1 MHKFLT
7 RHIRPLSILA
17 FTVGCFLAA
26 QGTGIQ
32 LFLHLFYILL
42 FMLIFS
48 YLWAWSNLRGLTI
61 QREALTHRAHVGEY
75 ARERL
80 IIRNRWFLPRLWIEF
95 QDHSDLPQH
104 GIGFV
109 ASLGSKQRY
118 RWTARTCCTRRGRFT
133 LGPATLISGDPF
145 GIFRTERRL
154 PNVNEII
161 VYPPLIALARFDLPG
176 TRMSGGRT
184 MHQHTHHI
192 TPNVFSVR
200 EYAPGDSFNRIH
212 WRTTARTGQLM
223 VKEFELEP
231 AADCYIVLDMYADSV
246 VTDTRGLHTA
256 HSPYNLA
263 VESTEEYAILAAA
276 SLARHLLDQ
285 KRAVGLIT
293 WELHVQILSAERETR
308 QMFKILEMLAVLQAR
323 GNRPLADMLMGESP
337 RFGHNTTL
345 LIITASCDER
355 WPQALQH
362 LLARGVRATILFID
376 PQSFGGLHDPAP
388 VLAHIAELHVFAY
401 RWYQGQS
408 LNDAL
413 DTPLL
418 APGRRFDSG

>member
-1 MHKFLT
+1 MRKFLI

-17 FTVGCFLAA
+17 FTMGCFLAA

-32 LFLHLFYILL
+32 LFVHLFYILVA
-42 FMLIFS
+42 MLILS

-80 IIRNRWFLPRLWIEF
+80 IIHNRWLLPRLWIEF

-104 GIGFV
+104 SIGFV
-109 ASLGSKQRY
+109 ASLGIKQRY
-118 RWTARTCCTRRGRFT
+118 RWTARTRCTQRGRFS

-161 VYPPLIALARFDLPG
+161 VYPPLITLAHVDLPG
-176 TRMSGGRT
+176 TTMAGGRT
-184 MHQHTHHI
+184 THQHTHHI
-192 TPNVFSVR
+192 TPNVCSVR

-231 AADCYIVLDMYADSV
+231 AADCYIVLDMFADSV
-246 VTDTRGLHTA
+246 VTDTRGLR
-256 HSPYNLA
+256 SDQSLYNLA

-293 WELHVQILSAERETR
+293 WEQHAYILSAERETR
-308 QMFKILEMLAVLQAR
+308 QMFKILEMLAVLHAC
-323 GNRPLADMLMGESP
+323 GDRPLAEMLVGESP
-337 RFGHNTTL
+337 RFRRKTS
-345 LIITASCDER
+345 LIVITASCDEH

-362 LLARGVRATILFID
+362 LLARGIQATVLFID
-376 PQSFGGLHDPAP
+376 PQSFGGLHDLAP
-388 VLAHIAELHVFAY
+388 VLAHIAELHVPAY

-413 DTPLL
+413 DRPLL
-418 APGRRFDSG
+418 APERRFGSG

>member
-1 MHKFLT
+1 MRKFVI

-17 FTVGCFLAA
+17 FTMGCFLAA

-32 LFLHLFYILL
+32 LFLHLFYILVA
-42 FMLIFS
+42 MLILS
-48 YLWAWSNLRGLTI
+48 YFWAWSNLRGLMI
-61 QREALTHRAHVGEY
+61 QREVLTHRAYVGEY

-80 IIRNRWFLPRLWIEF
+80 IIRNRWLLPRLWIEV

-109 ASLGSKQRY
+109 ASLGIKQRY
-118 RWTARTCCTRRGRFT
+118 RWTARTRCTRRGRFT
-133 LGPATLISGDPF
+133 LGPTTLISGDPF

-154 PNVNEII
+154 PNTDEII
-161 VYPPLIALARFDLPG
+161 VYPQIVALSHFDLSG
-176 TRMSGGRT
+176 TTMSGGRT
-184 MHQHTHHI
+184 THQHTHHL
-192 TPNVFSVR
+192 TPNVSSVR
-200 EYAPGDSFNRIH
+200 EYIPGDSFNRIH

-231 AADCYIVLDMYADSV
+231 AADCYIVLDMSADSA
-246 VTDTRGLHTA
+246 VTDTRGWHSVQ
-256 HSPYNLA
+256 SPYNLA

-276 SLARHLLDQ
+276 SLTRHLLDQ
-285 KRAVGLIT
+285 RRAVGLIT
-293 WELHVQILSAERETR
+293 WEQHAHILAANRETQ
-308 QMFKILEMLAVLQAR
+308 QMFKILEMLAVLHAR
-323 GNRPLADMLMGESP
+323 GDRPLAEMLVGESP
-337 RFGHNTTL
+337 RFKRNTS
-345 LIITASCDER
+345 LIVITASCDER

-362 LLARGVRATILFID
+362 LLARGIRATVLFID
-376 PQSFGGLHDPAP
+376 SRSFGGWDDPAS
-388 VLAHIAELHVFAY
+388 VLAHIAELHIPTY

-418 APGRRFDSG
+418 APGRRFNPG